1 MNYNPELPKVIR
13 FEYRPHSGHL
23 FIRCLFEEW
32 PGREVEGT
40 YGFQL
45 SRTGVFFICPTR
57 GKDHV
62 LFPLG
67 EAATAEEAVE
77 IVKQFLKKWLLCK
90 KAEHYQPKSDPARR
104 QGGRSGRWKSEKRRS
119 AAFARACFA

>member
-45 SRTGVFFICPTR
+45 SRTGVFLYVPQ
-57 GKDHV
+57 
-62 LFPLG
+62 
-67 EAATAEEAVE
+67 EAK
-77 IVKQFLKKWLLCK
+77 IMCCFHLVKQPLRKKPL
-90 KAEHYQPKSDPARR
+90 R
-104 QGGRSGRWKSEKRRS
+104 
-119 AAFARACFA
+119 

>member
-1 MNYNPELPKVIR
+1 MNYNSELPKIVR
-13 FEYRPHSGHL
+13 FEYRPESGYL
-23 FIRCLFEEW
+23 FVRCLFEEW

-77 IVKQFLKKWLLCK
+77 IVKQFLKKWLSLDVLTYGDFQNEVAREISRLKEEQVAQK
-90 KAEHYQPKSDPARR
+90 K
-104 QGGRSGRWKSEKRRS
+104 
-119 AAFARACFA
+119 